1 VTLRIE
7 ISKRAGLY
15 TIYSIRKIIIKG
27 KVYDDSSLKS
37 EWHDKWGD
45 LGSRFWFPEPRTTI
59 DAIVV
64 KGSPHL
70 TAVFLA

>member
-1 VTLRIE
+1 MTTLR
-7 ISKRAGLY
+7 
-15 TIYSIRKIIIKG
+15 
-27 KVYDDSSLKS
+27 LKANGIN
-37 EWHDKWGD
+37 KWGD